1 MAIKVMCLGLPLDGP
16 TQVSIEPGPDVGL
29 TLRELITRYLA
40 PQFEGDL
47 VEALIDSQGLRGDY
61 VVLVNGRNAIGL
73 GGLDV
78 PLGDK
83 AEVLITP
90 PVGGG

>member
-1 MAIKVMCLGLPLDGP
+1 MAIKVMCLGLPLHGP
-16 TQVSIEPGPDVGL
+16 TQVSIELGPNVGL

-40 PQFEGDL
+40 PQFDGDL
-47 VEALIDSQGLRGDY
+47 VKTLFDSKDLRESY
-61 VVLVNGRNAIGL
+61 VILVNGRNAMGL

-78 PLGDK
+78 PLGDET
-83 AEVLITP
+83 EVLIIP